1 MTKQS
6 KVPTMREALPSYAK
20 AADRLS
26 ELEAKRETLR
36 TELAELDKRM
46 ADAEH
51 PDADALL
58 TASDLDTALAG
69 PDTASLHSQASDIQ
83 RQLQTVQAAI
93 SKARQAMEHE
103 ARTARRAVGEAVAKR
118 YREIARREA
127 LALIELGLAA
137 EEYHA
142 FQRDLPGSVAECG
155 LTQYPLNPMI
165 GNSTT
170 DGLFARLIADAVEA
184 GFIKASDVPHHWPIN
199 RKKAA

>member
-46 ADAEH
+46 AEADK

-83 RQLQTVQAAI
+83 RQLQTVQAAL
-93 SKARQAMEHE
+93 SKARQAVE
-103 ARTARRAVGEAVAKR
+103 AETRTARRKVGEAVAKR
-118 YREIARREA
+118 YRDIARREA

-155 LTQYPLNPMI
+155 LAQYPMNQVI
-165 GNSTT
+165 GGSTQT
-170 DGLFARLIADAVEA
+170 GMFARLVSDAVEA
-184 GFIKASDVPHHWPIN
+184 GFIKAADVPGHWPVAT
-199 RKKAA
+199 RKAG

>member
-1 MTKQS
+1 MTKRS
-6 KVPTMREALPSYAK
+6 NPPTLRDVSTSYAK
-20 AADRLS
+20 AADRLA
-26 ELEAKRETLR
+26 ELEAKRESLR
-36 TELAELDKRM
+36 AELAELERRM
-46 ADAEH
+46 AEAEH

-69 PDTASLHSQASDIQ
+69 PDSAGLQAQASDIQ
-83 RQLQTVQAAI
+83 RQLQTVQAAL
-93 SKARQAMEHE
+93 SKARQAVE
-103 ARTARRAVGEAVAKR
+103 AETRTARRKVGAKVSKQ
-118 YREIARREA
+118 YSEIARRQA
-127 LALIELGLAA
+127 LALVELGLAH
-137 EEYHA
+137 EKYNA